1 VSRQEETVALRD
13 AAEARLNAA
22 PLTSPAPCL
31 PCAAGPDG
39 DLQRLVHELQVHKIE
54 LELQNETLRQ
64 AQIALEESRDRYADL
79 YEFAPVG
86 YLTLSAEGR
95 IADIN
100 LSGSILLG
108 MERGKLLQR
117 SFERFIVAE
126 DTARWGQTLARVL
139 QQEEK
144 LECEVVLQRGD
155 GRRFNVRLH
164 CLRMASEGQAPT
176 LRVVLTDITRL
187 KAAEH
192 ELHQAQRIA
201 RIGNWYWDAAT
212 DAMSASDE
220 LCRIFGRAALPPLA
234 AQRGTLYAVEAWQ
247 ELDKAVREAVR
258 SAVGFDLELPA
269 LHDDGT
275 SLWINIRS
283 DPARDA
289 SGKVVGL
296 RGTLQD
302 ITARK
307 QAELELRL
315 SRQLLE
321 LTMQLSH
328 TGGWDLDLVDQTSHR
343 TPGHDRIFGYDAPL
357 PAWSHEIF
365 LEHVLAEDRAEAD
378 RLFREAVAT
387 QGDWNFE
394 CRIQRRDGAVRWI
407 LAAGGHQRDDKG
419 RVRRMSGIVRDITEA
434 KRLDRALQEN
444 NRELERARCV
454 AEKANLAKTDF
465 LSSMSHELR
474 TPLNSILGFAQLME
488 SGTPP
493 PTASQQRDLDRILN
507 AGWYLLELINEI
519 LDLSLIESG
528 KAMLTLEPVPMND
541 VMLECR
547 SMVEPQAER
556 RGITL
561 NFPQCRIQCC
571 IHADRIRVKQV
582 LINLVFNAVKYN
594 RTGGRVDVECS
605 SQSPDCI
612 RINVRDSGEGMV
624 PEQIAQ
630 LFQPFNRL
638 GKEANGEEGTGIG
651 LVVSKRLVEL
661 MGGRI
666 GVESTAGVGSV
677 FWIELPRVS
686 APPVAAPRALPVVP
700 VAQPVA
706 SGTPQRTVLCV
717 EDNPANLELVE
728 QLVARR
734 PDLRLLTAADGKLG
748 IEFAL
753 AYQPQVILMDV
764 SLPDMSGLE
773 VMQVLRAAPSTANI
787 PIIALSANAIPADV
801 AKGMAA
807 GFYRYIT
814 KPIRIDEF
822 MEALDTALRFSA
834 RSADGKP
841 ENIG

>member
-1 VSRQEETVALRD
+1 MSKQGEAAALRQ
-13 AAEARLNAA
+13 AAEARVNTAI
-22 PLTSPAPCL
+22 APC
-31 PCAAGPDG
+31 PPDTKG
-39 DLQRLVHELQVHKIE
+39 TGADLHRLVHELQVHKIE

-64 AQIALEESRDRYADL
+64 AQVDLEESRDRYADL

-100 LSGSILLG
+100 LSGTTLLG

-117 SFERFIVAE
+117 SFERFVTAE
-126 DTARWGQTLARVL
+126 DTARWRQSLASAL

-144 LECEVVLQRGD
+144 LECELVLQRGD
-155 GRRFNVRLH
+155 GRRFNIRVQ
-164 CLRMASEGQAPT
+164 CLRMAREGQAPT
-176 LRVVLTDITRL
+176 VRMVLTDITKL
-187 KAAEH
+187 KTAEH

-201 RIGNWYWDAAT
+201 HIGNWYWDAAT

-220 LCRIFGRAALPPLA
+220 LCRIFGRDTMPPLA
-234 AQRGTLYAVEAWQ
+234 AQCETLYSAEAWS
-247 ELDKAVREAVR
+247 ELDDAVRAAVR
-258 SAVGFDLELPA
+258 SGMGFDLELPA
-269 LHDDGT
+269 LRDDGAPF
-275 SLWINIRS
+275 WVNIRS
-283 DPARDA
+283 DPVRDA
-289 SGKVVGL
+289 SGKVAGL

-302 ITARK
+302 ISARK
-307 QAELELRL
+307 QAELDLRL

-328 TGGWDLDLVDQTSHR
+328 TGGWDLDLVNHTSHR
-343 TPGHDRIFGYDAPL
+343 TRGHDRIFGYEAPL
-357 PAWSHEIF
+357 PKWNYEIF
-365 LEHVLAEDRAEAD
+365 LEHVLAADRADVD

-394 CRIQRRDGAVRWI
+394 CRIRRRDGELRWI
-407 LAAGGHQRDDKG
+407 AAAGGHQRDDKG

-434 KRLDRALQEN
+434 KLHDQALLEKN
-444 NRELERARCV
+444 LELERARSM

-474 TPLNSILGFAQLME
+474 TPLNSILGFAQLLAT
-488 SGTPP
+488 GTPP
-493 PTASQQRDLDRILN
+493 PTASQQRDLDRILD

-519 LDLSLIESG
+519 LDLAIIESG

-547 SMVEPQAER
+547 AMVEPQAEQC
-556 RGITL
+556 GIALT
-561 NFPQCRIQCC
+561 FPQCKIQCC

-594 RTGGRVDVECS
+594 RAGGRVDVECS
-605 SQSPDCI
+605 SQRPNFI
-612 RINVRDSGEGMV
+612 RISVRDTGEGMA
-624 PEQIAQ
+624 PEQMAQ
-630 LFQPFNRL
+630 LFQSFNRL
-638 GKEANGEEGTGIG
+638 GKETSEVEGTGIG

-666 GVESTAGVGSV
+666 GVESSVGVGSV
-677 FWIELPRVS
+677 FWIELPRS
-686 APPVAAPRALPVVP
+686 TDQPAAPSTGPVTPVPQPLPHCP
-700 VAQPVA
+700 AP
-706 SGTPQRTVLCV
+706 RTVLCV

-728 QLVARR
+728 QLIARR

-753 AYQPQVILMDV
+753 AYRPQVILLDV

-773 VMQVLRAAPSTANI
+773 VMEILRADPSTAHI
-787 PIIALSANAIPADV
+787 PIIALSANAIPGDV
-801 AKGMAA
+801 AKGMEA

-822 MEALDTALRFSA
+822 MDALDMALRFA
-834 RSADGKP
+834 AADGKS
-841 ENIG
+841 EKIG